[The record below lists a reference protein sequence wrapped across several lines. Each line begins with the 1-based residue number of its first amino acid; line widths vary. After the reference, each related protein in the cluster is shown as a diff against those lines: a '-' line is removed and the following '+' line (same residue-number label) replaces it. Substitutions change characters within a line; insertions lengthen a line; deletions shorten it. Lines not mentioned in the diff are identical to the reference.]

1 MPSGPL
7 QTARTAAVF
16 VTMLKTT
23 SLASATS
30 RGLSAQRA
38 PASSSQS
45 ALSRV
50 RFQTTTVWPA
60 SSNRLATPPPITPN
74 PTKPTSATPR
84 PRLAGTAQVAL
95 DALDVL
101 VHAGAGG
108 VRPTVA
114 HVVED
119 QLVHLDRALR
129 APRNVVDARERALKK
144 AADRMHQVRGDPISA
159 RLGHR
164 HVEAQIGVDE
174 RSLRRQTL
182 LHRVEGLSH
191 LVEVPALPT
200 RCRQRSA
207 LALEDPAHLEQ
218 LGNVGLLG
226 FEKEI
231 ERLVQGVREPR
242 DGECAHAVALDQAA
256 RLQDSQG
263 FADGRSSDPKRR
275 HELALRRQEVAGLQ
289 DARADLLGQ
298 AVGDELVRL
307 PPRD

>member
-84 PRLAGTAQVAL
+84 PRVAGTAQVAL

-129 APRNVVDARERALKK
+129 APRNVVDARER
-144 AADRMHQVRGDPISA
+144 
-159 RLGHR
+159 
-164 HVEAQIGVDE
+164 
-174 RSLRRQTL
+174 SLRRQTL

-218 LGNVGLLG
+218 PGNVGLLG